1 MKVLVV
7 EDAAIIAL
15 DVANRVKRLG
25 HMVTGVAA
33 TAALA
38 LEKARETSPDIAL
51 MDINLKGDRDG
62 IEAASLLADEL
73 GIRCIFVTAY
83 SDRGMKERA
92 LSVRPLGYI
101 VKPIRDAELKE
112 ALAAAD
118 AALGAVD

>member
-7 EDAAIIAL
+7 EDTTIIAL
-15 DVANRVKRLG
+15 DLAHRVEREG
-25 HMVTGVAA
+25 HTVTGVAA

-51 MDINLKGDRDG
+51 MDIRLKGDRDG
-62 IEAASLLADEL
+62 IEAASLLAGEL

-83 SDRGMKERA
+83 ADRRMRERA
-92 LSVRPLGYI
+92 LAVRPLGYI

-112 ALAAAD
+112 ALAAAE
-118 AALGAVD
+118 AALGADV